1 MAHIIHLDDYRLARL
16 DEELPR
22 SGDPIGWL
30 LIYGIAIVAPWIAYA
45 VWWA

>member
-1 MAHIIHLDDYRLARL
+1 MTHRDDELDGSFAVGFRNA
-16 DEELPR
+16 
-22 SGDPIGWL
+22 I